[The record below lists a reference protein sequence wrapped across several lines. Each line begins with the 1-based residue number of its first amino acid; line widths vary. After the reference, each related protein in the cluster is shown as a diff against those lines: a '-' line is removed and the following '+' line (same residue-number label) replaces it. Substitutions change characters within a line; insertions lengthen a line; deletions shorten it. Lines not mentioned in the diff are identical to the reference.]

1 MRFKSVSRRFQMTTS
16 CMNNACT
23 FLCSEVREKE
33 SPDSQSLGYID
44 DFFYKK
50 LLIRVSREPD
60 GLSRQAAARESS
72 R

>member
-1 MRFKSVSRRFQMTTS
+1 MRFKSVV
-16 CMNNACT
+16 CT

-50 LLIRVSREPD
+50 TSH
-60 GLSRQAAARESS
+60 
-72 R
+72 